1 MSLKK
6 LQKKALRELKA
17 SPQKAAMLA
26 LLGVVAAWFWAP
38 LVLKSS
44 AHATP
49 AAPPLVAATPAV
61 GVATNPVPSTV
72 ATAQGKEQMAWS
84 EVASA
89 IDHDPRMTP
98 ATLTGL
104 AEERNPFAPP
114 VNLAAS
120 DRDSAAK
127 EEAKKK
133 SESDAAEVEQP
144 PAGPDDL
151 GLVLSSTLVGQSR
164 RAALISG
171 RTYEL
176 GSKIRVEG
184 EAFRLIEV
192 EPNRIVLER
201 DGQLY
206 TLSIKRRKGGGRI
219 ELRPA
224 TP

>member
-1 MSLKK
+1 MSLQK

-38 LVLKSS
+38 LVFKSN

-49 AAPPLVAATPAV
+49 AAPLPVAAAPAA
-61 GVATNPVPSTV
+61 GAPATLAPSTV
-72 ATAQGKEQMAWS
+72 SAAQGKEQMAWT

-89 IDHDPRMTP
+89 IDHDARMSP

-104 AEERNPFAPP
+104 AEERNPFVPP
-114 VNLAAS
+114 VNLAAN
-120 DRDSAAK
+120 DRDLAAK
-127 EEAKKK
+127 EDAKKK
-133 SESDAAEVEQP
+133 SEEDAAEAEQHA
-144 PAGPDDL
+144 AGPDDL
-151 GLVLSSTLVGQSR
+151 GLVLSSTLVGNSR

-184 EAFRLIEV
+184 EAFRLVEV

-201 DGQLY
+201 DGQQY

>member
-1 MSLKK
+1 MSLQK

-26 LLGVVAAWFWAP
+26 LLGIVAAWFWAP
-38 LVLKSS
+38 LVFKSS
-44 AHATP
+44 APATP
-49 AAPPLVAATPAV
+49 VVPPPVAAAPVTAAAPNLLPQAGASAPAKDSMQMEWHQVAA
-61 GVATNPVPSTV
+61 
-72 ATAQGKEQMAWS
+72 
-84 EVASA
+84 A
-89 IDHDPRMTP
+89 IDHDPRMAP
-98 ATLTGL
+98 
-104 AEERNPFAPP
+104 NPFVPP
-114 VNLAAS
+114 VDMLAA
-120 DRDSAAK
+120 DRAAAAK
-127 EEAKKK
+127 EEEKKK
-133 SESDAAEVEQP
+133 NSEAAESERP

-164 RAALISG
+164 RAALVSG

-184 EAFRLIEV
+184 EAFRLVEV

-201 DGQLY
+201 DGQQY

-219 ELRPA
+219 ELRPV

>member
-1 MSLKK
+1 MSLQK

-26 LLGVVAAWFWAP
+26 LLGIVAAWFWAP
-38 LVLKSS
+38 LVLKST
-44 AHATP
+44 AQATP
-49 AAPPLVAATPAV
+49 AAPPPVAATPAV
-61 GVATNPVPSTV
+61 AVTPSPAPLAGAAAQRKVQMEWRDVA
-72 ATAQGKEQMAWS
+72 A
-84 EVASA
+84 A

-104 AEERNPFAPP
+104 AKERNPFAPP
-114 VNLAAS
+114 VDLAAS
-120 DRDSAAK
+120 DRASALN
-127 EEAKKK
+127 EDGKKK
-133 SESDAAEVEQP
+133 PGDDAEPEQP
-144 PAGPDDL
+144 AAGPDDL
-151 GLVLSSTLVGQSR
+151 GLVLSSTLVGKSR

-184 EAFRLIEV
+184 EAFRLLEV

-201 DGQLY
+201 DGELY

-224 TP
+224 AP